1 MKLKNESN
9 LKFNHLQGA
18 NKNPFSVPEG
28 YFEDFPSRIQ
38 EKIVSETK
46 QPNRIAQFFH
56 VVKPQLALA
65 FMIAGFAFIAITVID
80 AIMSNQV
87 NSPVKNE
94 VYTRIIEVDASEYS
108 EQQFIDILLEE
119 EKKPSEQKT
128 EETDEYI
135 HYLMDE
141 GIDYGTLI
149 DEL

>member
-1 MKLKNESN
+1 MKMKNESN
-9 LKFNHLQGA
+9 LKFNHLQGG

-56 VVKPQLALA
+56 VIKPQLALA
-65 FMIAGFAFIAITVID
+65 FMMAGFAFIAITVID

-87 NSPVKNE
+87 NSPVTNE

-108 EQQFIDILLEE
+108 EQQFIDILLE
-119 EKKPSEQKT
+119 
-128 EETDEYI
+128 
-135 HYLMDE
+135 
-141 GIDYGTLI
+141 
-149 DEL
+149 